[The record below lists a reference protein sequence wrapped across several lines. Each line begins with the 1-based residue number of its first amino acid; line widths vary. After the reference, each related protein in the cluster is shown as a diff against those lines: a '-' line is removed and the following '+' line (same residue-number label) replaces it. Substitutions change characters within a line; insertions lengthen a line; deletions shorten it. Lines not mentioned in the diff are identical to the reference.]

1 MGSQGAR
8 PRLDQLLVF
17 LFHPSSSQFGQ
28 LLRVLLPLQHGLQN
42 RPSRLAGAIAGYG
55 GQLDIGVFERLL
67 DATLQ
72 PCAIIGGLLPKKQ
85 TNEQPACPPCELA
98 QEAFEDMPWLRRRLA
113 SGFEQSGRSFPERG
127 PGRSSDE
134 VVVAE
139 IRLQMT
145 TA

>member
-1 MGSQGAR
+1 MVSQGAR

-72 PCAIIGGLLPKKQ
+72 PCAIIGGLLPKTQ
-85 TNEQPACPPCELA
+85 TTEPPASPPCELA
-98 QEAFEDMPWLRRRLA
+98 PYPVDDLPTSPTPLL
-113 SGFEQSGRSFPERG
+113 
-127 PGRSSDE
+127 SS
-134 VVVAE
+134 
-139 IRLQMT
+139 LSQ
-145 TA
+145 